1 VDVDPNTMSDAELI
15 KRAATGNRQALSAL
29 FDRYA
34 TTVTRYAWALAP
46 SRMDVEEIV
55 QDTFVTLWKKSN
67 GMTLPTDSLLPWL
80 LVVCRNHAA
89 NQRRKLALAAADAL
103 PDDLVA
109 PDGAEAREM
118 LRFVRGA
125 IDALSPDDR
134 AICELCLIEGLS
146 YREAAERLG
155 MTVGAVTK
163 RVSRTRSRL
172 RKAVTHD
179 EH

>member
-1 VDVDPNTMSDAELI
+1 MDPTALGDAELI
-15 KRAATGNRQALSAL
+15 KRASTGNRQALSSL

-34 TTVTRYAWALAP
+34 TAVTRYAWALAP

-55 QDTFVTLWKKSN
+55 QDTFVTLWKKS
-67 GMTLPTDSLLPWL
+67 GEMTLPNDSLLPWL
-80 LVVCRNHAA
+80 LVVCRNHAL

-109 PDGAEAREM
+109 PDASEARET
-118 LRFVRGA
+118 LRFVRET

-146 YREAAERLG
+146 YKEAAERLG

-172 RKAVTHD
+172 RKAVTND